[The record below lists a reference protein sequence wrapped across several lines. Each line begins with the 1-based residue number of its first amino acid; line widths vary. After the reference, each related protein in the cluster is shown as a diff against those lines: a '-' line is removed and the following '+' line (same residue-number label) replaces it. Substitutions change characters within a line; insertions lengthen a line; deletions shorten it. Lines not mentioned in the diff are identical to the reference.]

1 MSYFKSIGGKI
12 SIALGLILILGIGI
26 SSLYL
31 KNLLINSIEED
42 VKENIQKDII
52 LINDMVEVF
61 YKESYKSVNTYYNI
75 LASYFDGFESY
86 DDFTIEVNGID
97 APAIESNHVFLNNN
111 FDAVDDF
118 TEKTGAVATIFVKTK
133 DDFLRVSTSLKK
145 EDGSRAIGTYLGK
158 NSPAYEIVLSGKTY
172 VGTAKLFGQDYMTR
186 YSPIF
191 NEENSVVGI
200 LFIGYNFTEGLKDLK
215 QTLKSIKLGE
225 NGYYYIANTNFKN
238 IEIHPKLEGEPLEA
252 IKELEYIL
260 KSPDQTYEQKVNDTH
275 KFYMYSCFEPLN
287 WAIVADAQIDD
298 FMKTANELEKILL
311 IGSLVLVLV
320 LILINSILA
329 TKMVA
334 NPLNALT
341 KNMKDIASGDG
352 DLTKKIEIKGEDEV
366 ARASTQINNFIEK
379 VRDMVS
385 NIKLISSE
393 NSSIAH
399 EFSTTSVETGK
410 RVEDT
415 TSLVN
420 ETTTKSIL
428 IQDEMDSSI
437 KKALENKD
445 ELAHALDYIDD
456 ANKAITFLNE
466 QIQASSQTEIELAG
480 KMELLSQNAEQVK
493 EVLTVIND
501 IADQTNLLALNAAIE
516 AARAGEHGRGF
527 AVVADE
533 VRNLAERTQRS
544 LTEINATINV
554 IVQSVMES
562 SETMTVNAKNI
573 EELTTVSLNVESK
586 ISQMAKVMQNAI
598 GMSEAT
604 VNDHV
609 QSGKRV
615 KEIIDTI
622 SQINTLSA
630 ENSRSVEEMSS
641 AAMHLSGMS
650 ENLNTKLS
658 LFKT

>member
-1 MSYFKSIGGKI
+1 
-12 SIALGLILILGIGI
+12 
-26 SSLYL
+26 
-31 KNLLINSIEED
+31 
-42 VKENIQKDII
+42 
-52 LINDMVEVF
+52 
-61 YKESYKSVNTYYNI
+61 
-75 LASYFDGFESY
+75 
-86 DDFTIEVNGID
+86 
-97 APAIESNHVFLNNN
+97 
-111 FDAVDDF
+111 
-118 TEKTGAVATIFVKTK
+118 
-133 DDFLRVSTSLKK
+133 
-145 EDGSRAIGTYLGK
+145 
-158 NSPAYEIVLSGKTY
+158 
-172 VGTAKLFGQDYMTR
+172 
-186 YSPIF
+186 
-191 NEENSVVGI
+191 
-200 LFIGYNFTEGLKDLK
+200 
-215 QTLKSIKLGE
+215 
-225 NGYYYIANTNFKN
+225 
-238 IEIHPKLEGEPLEA
+238 
-252 IKELEYIL
+252 
-260 KSPDQTYEQKVNDTH
+260 
-275 KFYMYSCFEPLN
+275 N

-334 NPLNALT
+334 NPLNELT

-445 ELAHALDYIDD
+445 ELAHALEYIDD

>member
-1 MSYFKSIGGKI
+1 
-12 SIALGLILILGIGI
+12 
-26 SSLYL
+26 
-31 KNLLINSIEED
+31 
-42 VKENIQKDII
+42 
-52 LINDMVEVF
+52 
-61 YKESYKSVNTYYNI
+61 
-75 LASYFDGFESY
+75 
-86 DDFTIEVNGID
+86 
-97 APAIESNHVFLNNN
+97 
-111 FDAVDDF
+111 
-118 TEKTGAVATIFVKTK
+118 
-133 DDFLRVSTSLKK
+133 
-145 EDGSRAIGTYLGK
+145 
-158 NSPAYEIVLSGKTY
+158 
-172 VGTAKLFGQDYMTR
+172 
-186 YSPIF
+186 
-191 NEENSVVGI
+191 
-200 LFIGYNFTEGLKDLK
+200 
-215 QTLKSIKLGE
+215 
-225 NGYYYIANTNFKN
+225 
-238 IEIHPKLEGEPLEA
+238 
-252 IKELEYIL
+252 
-260 KSPDQTYEQKVNDTH
+260 
-275 KFYMYSCFEPLN
+275 
-287 WAIVADAQIDD
+287 
-298 FMKTANELEKILL
+298 
-311 IGSLVLVLV
+311 
-320 LILINSILA
+320 
-329 TKMVA
+329 
-334 NPLNALT
+334 
-341 KNMKDIASGDG
+341 
-352 DLTKKIEIKGEDEV
+352 
-366 ARASTQINNFIEK
+366 
-379 VRDMVS
+379 
-385 NIKLISSE
+385 
-393 NSSIAH
+393 
-399 EFSTTSVETGK
+399 
-410 RVEDT
+410 
-415 TSLVN
+415 SLVN

-445 ELAHALDYIDD
+445 ELAHALEYIDD